1 MINSVITQ
9 DFTYI
14 VIDGLL
20 KVGPGKT
27 EQILEKSCN
36 FLTKKVYEPCGL
48 DCDIP
53 EDIRTAC
60 ILPHWM
66 PKYWAVLNIFYKT
79 I

>member
-27 EQILEKSCN
+27 EKILERSWN
-36 FLTKKVYEPCGL
+36 FLTKKVSEPCGL

-53 EDIRTAC
+53 EDIRT

-66 PKYWAVLNIFYKT
+66 PKYWAVFNTFYKT